1 MANREGYFNVKYKIH
16 WNILRL
22 EIERLESNYYLEFSM
37 NIYAACC
44 AMPKSLWNEVI
55 KSLGLSLLNVVCS
68 VIYSFKSV
76 NVCTFPCTIHLS
88 PYRRNGCCFSPSFRS
103 KTRRQSCQG
112 GPTPPSVWKRMQR
125 TLIPARN
132 LVNASSS
139 ERASVRLMGM

>member
-1 MANREGYFNVKYKIH
+1 MLTK
-16 WNILRL
+16 
-22 EIERLESNYYLEFSM
+22 
-37 NIYAACC
+37 
-44 AMPKSLWNEVI
+44 
-55 KSLGLSLLNVVCS
+55 VVCS

-125 TLIPARN
+125 TLIPARKF
-132 LVNASSS
+132 VNASLQRKGICSPSGNVNVHMDYVYFDFIFVFFSS
-139 ERASVRLMGM
+139 TTLFTLILLTFI